1 MKNHFLIVNFKTYV
15 EGRGEKG
22 VQLAK
27 IADQVAKEY
36 SAQIILVPQI
46 VDMGKIAEIV
56 DIPVYSQH
64 VDPYKAGNA
73 TGHIDASSL
82 KEAGIQGTLLNHSEK
97 RLEITNIEA
106 GNTIAKEYGLKT
118 VICAGTIGISHAVSA
133 FNPWAVAMEPPEL
146 IGGDVSVTTK
156 PEVVKDAVAAI
167 KKGSPSTIPLT
178 GAGVKTADHVKSA
191 LEFGT
196 FGVLLASGIV
206 KAKNPSEIIG
216 DMAKILV
223 EY

>member
-1 MKNHFLIVNFKTYV
+1 M

-22 VQLAK
+22 IQLSK
-27 IADQVAKEY
+27 LADQVAKEY
-36 SAQIILVPQI
+36 SAQIIVVPQV
-46 VDMGKIAEIV
+46 VDMAKIAEVV

-64 VDPYKAGNA
+64 IDPYPAGNA

-82 KEAGIQGTLLNHSEK
+82 KEAGIQGTLINHSEK

-106 GNTIAKEYGLKT
+106 GNSIAKKSGLKT
-118 VICAGTIGISHAVSA
+118 VICAGTIGISQAVSA

-156 PEVVKDAVAAI
+156 PGVVKDAVVAI
-167 KKGSPSTIPLT
+167 KKGSSSTIPLT

-191 LEFGT
+191 LELGT

-206 KAKNPSEIIG
+206 KATNPTQIMS